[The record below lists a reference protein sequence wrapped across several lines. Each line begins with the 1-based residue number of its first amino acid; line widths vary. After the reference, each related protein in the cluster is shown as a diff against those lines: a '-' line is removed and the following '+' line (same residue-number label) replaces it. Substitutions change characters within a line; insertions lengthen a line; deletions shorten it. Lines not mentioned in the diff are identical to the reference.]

1 MFKFSA
7 RLGKISASLTA
18 GAILV
23 YSGCSS
29 STRARP
35 EWVQTIAFW
44 DKEEVDKAYQGHIP
58 AKRVEVLRE
67 EALKMSTLSAAEQQ
81 AKAELYAKAYRE
93 EADPFIKSEIVKAIA
108 TCGSPL
114 AADTIKDA
122 MRDGNR
128 DVRIVAC
135 DAWAVHGG
143 PLAVPQLSEAIRK
156 DASIDVRLAAVRCL
170 GKIGGPEAIAALGPA
185 LEDPDPAL
193 QYRAVQSMR
202 LISGKDFGDDANAW
216 REFAKGGQPAEISVT
231 QRAKLD
237 LF

>member
-7 RLGKISASLTA
+7 RLGKISATLTA
-18 GAILV
+18 GAMLI
-23 YSGCSS
+23 YSGCS

-35 EWVQTIAFW
+35 EWMQTMTFW
-44 DKEEVDKAYQGHIP
+44 DKKEVDKTYKGQIP
-58 AKRVEVLRE
+58 AERVEALRA
-67 EALKMSTLSAAEQQ
+67 EALVMSTLPPAEQQ
-81 AKAELYAKAYRE
+81 AKAEIYANAYRD
-93 EADPFIKSEIVKAIA
+93 EADALIRAEILKAIA

-114 AADTIKDA
+114 AAETIKAGMGDA
-122 MRDGNR
+122 SR
-128 DVRIVAC
+128 DVRIAGC
-135 DAWAVHGG
+135 EAWAKHGG
-143 PLAVPQLSEAIRK
+143 PQAIPQLSEALRK
-156 DASIDVRLAAVRCL
+156 DASVDVRLAAVRCL
-170 GKIGGPEAIAALGPA
+170 GKVGGQDAITALAPA